1 MLASQL
7 FRACVPSDEIR
18 VTLSIKTFAR
28 GTSSPPP
35 RPLIRPLSH
44 RLPRPQLQKTWREKI
59 RLQRNNELHE
69 EGTQPG
75 GRKLQFSEHP
85 VPSDA
90 PPPSC
95 SLRLRDKHP
104 LRSYSLR
111 LYDIIVSR
119 FNKRGVRA
127 TQLHT
132 TTRYVRFAARKMT
145 TLNLEPMS

>member
-90 PPPSC
+90 PPPPHARFAYATNIPSV
-95 SLRLRDKHP
+95 HT
-104 LRSYSLR
+104 
-111 LYDIIVSR
+111 LYDFTILSYRDSTNVVFAQHSY
-119 FNKRGVRA
+119 
-127 TQLHT
+127 
-132 TTRYVRFAARKMT
+132 TRRHGTYDSQQGK
-145 TLNLEPMS
+145 